1 MNNQISSLKN
11 REIYF
16 DKFIKDVP
24 FSGYK
29 LCPGL
34 FIVDIPE
41 EYFDNILNATRL
53 FITKVSTKKSTIF
66 KDYVL
71 DELIRSEKFTKL
83 ECITPSGMILPK
95 VYSSFEYNIL
105 MKAFY
110 DLMRDMNLDIE
121 SWYSIMPLRF
131 KASYKEN
138 YKPGIQYS
146 HEPHLDSWTGFSNYA
161 YCAFLPILG
170 DLNNNYIEFWEP
182 TNGIEENWIAGFK
195 SQFERKEIL
204 KNFKKIDFKLK
215 PGQLALADSYIVHN
229 TAILNNAGPRI
240 GIDNL
245 FRPAWAEKNNHI
257 ENIYRTSDLRSH
269 QEVCE
274 IGLKS
279 YYDFIDDDEIR
290 RPSQGGLKSPVGY
303 RFVELKI

>member
-105 MKAFY
+105 MKV
-110 DLMRDMNLDIE
+110 NI
-121 SWYSIMPLRF
+121 PLF
-131 KASYKEN
+131 
-138 YKPGIQYS
+138 
-146 HEPHLDSWTGFSNYA
+146 
-161 YCAFLPILG
+161 
-170 DLNNNYIEFWEP
+170 
-182 TNGIEENWIAGFK
+182 
-195 SQFERKEIL
+195 
-204 KNFKKIDFKLK
+204 
-215 PGQLALADSYIVHN
+215 
-229 TAILNNAGPRI
+229 
-240 GIDNL
+240 
-245 FRPAWAEKNNHI
+245 
-257 ENIYRTSDLRSH
+257 
-269 QEVCE
+269 
-274 IGLKS
+274 
-279 YYDFIDDDEIR
+279 
-290 RPSQGGLKSPVGY
+290 
-303 RFVELKI
+303 